1 MSPQLKD
8 LLAAAFIVLCFGTF
22 FSAAAKLFAF

>member
-8 LLAAAFIVLCFGTF
+8 FLAATFIVLCFGTF
-22 FSAAAKLFAF
+22 FSAAWKLFAF

>member
-8 LLAAAFIVLCFGTF
+8 TFAAVFIVLCFAAF
-22 FSAAAKLFAF
+22 FSSASMLFAF